1 MVGGLRDPATPFRWS
16 EELAARLGPSSRL
29 VSVDADGHS
38 HIIGSE
44 CVNSIASRLFNSGVL
59 PAAGTK
65 C

>member
-1 MVGGLRDPATPFRWS
+1 
-16 EELAARLGPSSRL
+16 
-29 VSVDADGHS
+29 VDADGHS